1 MLALQVFSYLN
12 RYVPTLLIYSTC
24 SFRKNQVS
32 IDSNYFR
39 LIIFS
44 CRLFSV
50 RKSDPSIFI
59 LFNPLYKCC
68 FIRTI
73 ISGTFIKIHDWFFSW
88 TSLSYLAS
96 FNGFHFAQ
104 IIKLYD
110 VKYLIRILA
119 WCTISITFPSITVA
133 PSSYSTLAIKWPS
146 KIAYSSKQL
155 PIYSTQ

>member
-50 RKSDPSIFI
+50 CLLYTSNLSNPASGLKFGGSLYHGEVLVLPPMEPIKTAADAFAASIASSV
-59 LFNPLYKCC
+59 N
-68 FIRTI
+68 
-73 ISGTFIKIHDWFFSW
+73 GTPVASMEHPPIKI
-88 TSLSYLAS
+88 
-96 FNGFHFAQ
+96 
-104 IIKLYD
+104 
-110 VKYLIRILA
+110 
-119 WCTISITFPSITVA
+119 
-133 PSSYSTLAIKWPS
+133 SSYSNSCPNSLPTLSNTFFADVYKRQI
-146 KIAYSSKQL
+146 IDRGV
-155 PIYSTQ
+155 